1 MGSGRASVRY
11 LTTCPDD
18 TVLRE
23 RFTALAQKRRRVG
36 HRRLHVLLRRE
47 GHVVNRKRIQ
57 RLYRE
62 ENLMVRRRGDRKRG
76 GGARAAASHRGAAG
90 GGNQRWSLDFVSD

>member
-62 ENLMVRRRGDRKRG
+62 ENRIRP
-76 GGARAAASHRGAAG
+76 ASDALA
-90 GGNQRWSLDFVSD
+90 W

>member
-57 RLYRE
+57 RRLSVGPRAGATNGGRWTSYPTRSP
-62 ENLMVRRRGDRKRG
+62 MGD
-76 GGARAAASHRGAAG
+76 ASA
-90 GGNQRWSLDFVSD
+90 S